1 MKSMSLIVKI
11 CGLSTRETL
20 DVALDAGAD
29 MVGFVF
35 FPPSPRHLSLEM
47 ARELGK
53 QARRRASKVALT
65 VDADDATLSNIV
77 ETLQPDLLQLHGKET
92 VARLR
97 DIKQKFG
104 LPVMKAI
111 AVETVADLAGLPGY
125 ADVADRILFDA
136 RAPKEATRPG
146 GLGAVFDWHV
156 LEQLE
161 LKLPFMVSGGLH
173 AENVAEAVRV
183 TRAGGVDVSSG
194 VECTPGHKD
203 PEMIR
208 AFIRTARA
216 TDPTSPL
223 PVYGERS
230 DRSCDPGEGEPQ
242 RSPLSPNLPQEPL
255 TPTLPERA
263 SLVSPPQER
272 GEGAETTAR
281 RAQQKS

>member
-1 MKSMSLIVKI
+1 MPLIVKI

-35 FPPSPRHLSLEM
+35 FPPSPRHLSLEP

-53 QARRRASKVALT
+53 HAKRRAVKVALT
-65 VDADDATLSNIV
+65 VDADDATLANIV
-77 ETLQPDLLQLHGKET
+77 EALQPDILQLHGRET

-104 LPVMKAI
+104 LPVMKAMP
-111 AVETVADLAGLPGY
+111 VETSADLAALPGY
-125 ADVADRILFDA
+125 AAVADRILFDG

-156 LEQLE
+156 LENLD
-161 LKLPFMVSGGLH
+161 LKLPFMVSGGLN

-194 VECTPGHKD
+194 VERAPGVKD

-208 AFIRTARA
+208 TFIRAARA
-216 TDPTSPL
+216 VETDATFA
-223 PVYGERS
+223 VAGGR
-230 DRSCDPGEGEPQ
+230 
-242 RSPLSPNLPQEPL
+242 
-255 TPTLPERA
+255 
-263 SLVSPPQER
+263 
-272 GEGAETTAR
+272 
-281 RAQQKS
+281 